1 MEIIDRVIVSL
12 IYYNSCVRDTLEYT
26 LNREVFDVNLYDH
39 KKRVL
44 TEELKVNSPLKVFLD
59 RQGENGAKTI
69 EQINNFIEEIYGDES
84 TVVKKA
90 PDGLRV
96 DHAQNIKIFQAVIPL
111 YENLN
116 SIVRIHAN
124 YAAEQKIKHETVD
137 QLVYQNE
144 RFYRAVALLTL
155 SNELYKQF
163 DEFNKVMRESNGEKT
178 PQSNFIE
185 NDLNT
190 IAQLFNTTRQNSV
203 CRDSLY
209 TDALDSVT
217 FALEMMNGRRDLPQ
231 GKTFGDVFQDSN
243 AKISKFVQDAES
255 KWKELYT
262 PALNELIEDTKAAQP
277 AQEVKA

>member
-178 PQSNFIE
+178 PQSNFVE

-190 IAQLFNTTRQNSV
+190 VAQLFNTTRQNSV

-209 TDALDSVT
+209 TDALDSVA